1 VLFDL
6 VYSASRG
13 VHLTSTF
20 DLNTLNPQYLS
31 LGTGLTTPVANPF
44 QPYVSIGTLSN
55 PTVARRQLLLPF
67 PQFLSVQEVNNPY
80 GSSTYH
86 SLQTKLVKR
95 MSGGFSVL
103 ASYTWSKLISNVNA
117 QNAPIGP
124 TDNTGVQNYYDLR
137 AERAVSELDQT
148 HNLIVNGVFELPFG
162 NGKPFLRNAGTLANT
177 FIGGWR
183 LTGILTEQSGF
194 PLTLTAAGTGAG
206 NRPNFVPGVN
216 PMISTKRTNQEL
228 VLAYFNTAAFV
239 TPPAYTFGNVGRTY
253 TGVRGPGI
261 SNLDASIQKDTS
273 FFEGLRAEL
282 RLEMFNVTNT
292 PHFAMP
298 DMARQDAA
306 FGTIT
311 SVLPSPPQRQMQ
323 VALKLLF

>member
-1 VLFDL
+1 
-6 VYSASRG
+6 
-13 VHLTSTF
+13 
-20 DLNTLNPQYLS
+20 
-31 LGTGLTTPVANPF
+31 
-44 QPYVSIGTLSN
+44 
-55 PTVARRQLLLPF
+55 
-67 PQFLSVQEVNNPY
+67 
-80 GSSTYH
+80 
-86 SLQTKLVKR
+86 
-95 MSGGFSVL
+95 
-103 ASYTWSKLISNVNA
+103 
-117 QNAPIGP
+117 
-124 TDNTGVQNYYDLR
+124 
-137 AERAVSELDQT
+137 
-148 HNLIVNGVFELPFG
+148 
-162 NGKPFLRNAGTLANT
+162 
-177 FIGGWR
+177 
-183 LTGILTEQSGF
+183 
-194 PLTLTAAGTGAG
+194 
-206 NRPNFVPGVN
+206 
-216 PMISTKRTNQEL
+216 